1 MSIYK
6 KPLSDAFGTTFTV
19 LHYVWRKNW
28 SIKLNVTALM
38 ETVFSQNNYS
48 LAVWN
53 VSRTRKTFHV

>member
-6 KPLSDAFGTTFTV
+6 KPLSDAFGTTLTL

-48 LAVWN
+48 LAV
-53 VSRTRKTFHV
+53 

>member
-6 KPLSDAFGTTFTV
+6 KPLSDAFGTTFTL

-48 LAVWN
+48 LAV
-53 VSRTRKTFHV
+53 